1 MPYIKSKPVH
11 TTVDKTLRYIL
22 NPDKTAELLYADSLN
37 CFTDARLAYMNM
49 KAVYEHYSGRSFTE
63 PKPETGNCPIKAIHL
78 IQSFSAEDGVSPEEV
93 HRIGMEL
100 VKKMYGDKVQAVVT
114 THVDKEHIHNHI
126 AVCSYTINGKKLYNT
141 ISEVER
147 ARDISDLLCKL
158 YGVRNVMQT
167 KARRKG
173 QRMTY
178 CEWMHRKQGTSWKA
192 KISDYIL
199 TLLPVADDLR
209 NLLKIMEAHGYTIK
223 EGKYISVLA
232 PGQQRAVRLKSL
244 GKGFDEKSLEERIA
258 SLVANRPKNLSPH
271 EIIEQVTSQVMYET
285 CNIGFADSVIDNIR
299 RLSKQLAIINSKHI
313 CSVGEAESRLHEAE
327 NEIAKLTAKIT
338 DLEADI
344 QHKQLI
350 FEAANRFF
358 GKHRLGEY
366 SAEQKKLDK
375 HLLQKNS
382 ITSLMGVAG
391 YQSDIDAYKAELAEV
406 QARLAELTDK
416 TELYRGMIEI
426 CTWDKDDIL
435 SKIRKEVDSRLTEQE
450 HDRIEAMKA
459 DKFRIYRPA
468 ADYEDTFEEGG
479 PAPNVDDC
487 ELLVDGNMYE
497 VKEKGSE
504 SEDLTDRLEATYRY
518 YNLRI
523 GDLIAIGD
531 LAYRVNKQGYSVLK
545 TFTKSRAEKERDR
558 QEELAREEQER
569 TEAEERQRQ
578 QEEEQIRKEKEKQKQ
593 QTELKK
599 AKKRS
604 I

>member
-22 NPDKTAELLYADSLN
+22 NPDKTAELRYADSLN
-37 CFTDARLAYMNM
+37 CFTDAHLAYMNM

-63 PKPETGNCPIKAIHL
+63 PKPENGNCPIKAIHL

-126 AVCSYTINGKKLYNT
+126 ALCSYTIDGKKLYNT

-199 TLLPVADDLR
+199 TLLPVADDLEHM
-209 NLLKIMEAHGYTIK
+209 LKIMEAHGYTVNR
-223 EGKYISVLA
+223 GKYISVLA
-232 PGQQRAVRLKSL
+232 PGQQRAIRLRSL
-244 GKGFDEKSLEERIA
+244 GEGFDEKSLEEHIA
-258 SLVANRPKNLSPH
+258 NLVASRPKYLSPR

-285 CNIGFADSVIDNIR
+285 CNIGFADSVVDNIR
-299 RLSKQLAIINSKHI
+299 RLSKHLAIINSEHI
-313 CSVGEAESRLHEAE
+313 CSVGEAESRLHETE
-327 NEIAKLTAKIT
+327 NEIAKLAAKIT

-344 QHKQLI
+344 QRKQLI
-350 FEAANRFF
+350 FEAASRYF

-366 SAEQKKLDK
+366 SSEQKKQDK
-375 HLLQKNS
+375 QLLQNNS

-391 YQSDIDAYKAELAEV
+391 YQSDIDVYNAELAEV
-406 QARLAELTDK
+406 RARLTELTDK
-416 TELYRGMIEI
+416 TEIYRGIIET
-426 CTWDKDDIL
+426 CTRDRDDIL
-435 SKIRKEVDSRLTEQE
+435 SKIRKEVDRRLTEQE
-450 HDRIEAMKA
+450 RDRIEAMKA
-459 DKFRIYRPA
+459 DRFRIYRPT
-468 ADYEDTFEEGG
+468 ADYDDTFEDGG

-487 ELLVDGNMYE
+487 ELLVDGNMFE

-504 SEDLTDRLEATYRY
+504 SEALTDRLEATYRY

-545 TFTKSRAEKERDR
+545 TFTKSRAEKERER

-569 TEAEERQRQ
+569 TEAEERQR
-578 QEEEQIRKEKEKQKQ
+578 EEEQKKKKEEETTKQVQHK
-593 QTELKK
+593 TRNKLHL
-599 AKKRS
+599 
-604 I
+604 

>member
-11 TTVDKTLRYIL
+11 TTVDKTLRYII
-22 NPDKTAELLYADSLN
+22 NPDKTAELRYADSLN
-37 CFTDARLAYMNM
+37 CFTDAHLAYMNM

-63 PKPETGNCPIKAIHL
+63 PKPENGNCPIKAIHL

-126 AVCSYTINGKKLYNT
+126 ALCSYTIDGKKLYNT

-209 NLLKIMEAHGYTIK
+209 HLLKIMEAHGYTIK

-244 GKGFDEKSLEERIA
+244 GEGFDEKSLEERIA
-258 SLVANRPKNLSPH
+258 SLVANRQKNLSPR
-271 EIIEQVTSQVMYET
+271 EIIEQVTSQVMDET

-299 RLSKQLAIINSKHI
+299 RLSKQLALINSENI
-313 CSVGEAESRLHEAE
+313 SSVGEAESRLHETE

-350 FEAANRFF
+350 FEAASRYF

-366 SAEQKKLDK
+366 SAEQKKQDK
-375 HLLQKNS
+375 QLLQKNS
-382 ITSLMGVAG
+382 ITSLIGVAG
-391 YQSDIDAYKAELAEV
+391 YQSDIEAYNAELAEV

-416 TELYRGMIEI
+416 TELYRGIIET
-426 CTWDKDDIL
+426 CTRDRDDVIT
-435 SKIRKEVDSRLTEQE
+435 KIRKEVDRKLTEQE
-450 HDRIEAMKA
+450 RDRIEAMKA
-459 DKFRIYRPA
+459 DRFRIYRPT
-468 ADYEDTFEEGG
+468 ADYDDTFEEGG

-487 ELLVDGNMYE
+487 ELHVDGNMYD

-504 SEDLTDRLEATYRY
+504 SEELTDRLEAVYRF
-518 YNLRI
+518 YNLRV

-531 LAYRVNKQGYSVLK
+531 LSYRVNKQGYSVLK
-545 TFTKSRAEKERDR
+545 TFTKSRAEKERER
-558 QEELAREEQER
+558 QEELARQERLAEEQR
-569 TEAEERQRQ
+569 RLEEQKKKK
-578 QEEEQIRKEKEKQKQ
+578 EEETTKQMQHK
-593 QTELKK
+593 TRNKLHL
-599 AKKRS
+599 
-604 I
+604 

>member
-11 TTVDKTLRYIL
+11 TTVDKTLRYII
-22 NPDKTAELLYADSLN
+22 NPDKTAELRYADSLN
-37 CFTDARLAYMNM
+37 CFTDAHLAYMNM

-63 PKPETGNCPIKAIHL
+63 PKPENGNCPIKAIHL

-126 AVCSYTINGKKLYNT
+126 ALCSYTIDGKKLYNT

-209 NLLKIMEAHGYTIK
+209 HLLKIMEAHGYTIK

-244 GKGFDEKSLEERIA
+244 GEGFDEKSLEERIA
-258 SLVANRPKNLSPH
+258 SLVANRQKNLSPR
-271 EIIEQVTSQVMYET
+271 EIIEQVTSQVMDET

-299 RLSKQLAIINSKHI
+299 RLSKQLALINSENI
-313 CSVGEAESRLHEAE
+313 SSVGEAESRLHETE

-350 FEAANRFF
+350 FEAASRYF

-366 SAEQKKLDK
+366 SAEQKKQDK
-375 HLLQKNS
+375 QLLQKNS

-391 YQSDIDAYKAELAEV
+391 YQSDIEAYNAELAEV

-416 TELYRGMIEI
+416 TELYRGIIET
-426 CTWDKDDIL
+426 CTRDRDDVIT
-435 SKIRKEVDSRLTEQE
+435 KIRKEVDRKLTEQE
-450 HDRIEAMKA
+450 RDRIEAMKA
-459 DKFRIYRPA
+459 DRFRIYRPT
-468 ADYEDTFEEGG
+468 ADYDDTFEEGG

-487 ELLVDGNMYE
+487 ELHVDGNMYD

-504 SEDLTDRLEATYRY
+504 SEELTDRLEAVYRF
-518 YNLRI
+518 YNLRV

-531 LAYRVNKQGYSVLK
+531 LSYRVNKQGYSVLK
-545 TFTKSRAEKERDR
+545 TFTKSRAEKERER
-558 QEELAREEQER
+558 QEELARQERLAEEQR
-569 TEAEERQRQ
+569 RLEEQKKKK
-578 QEEEQIRKEKEKQKQ
+578 EEETTKQMQHK
-593 QTELKK
+593 TRNKLHL
-599 AKKRS
+599 
-604 I
+604 